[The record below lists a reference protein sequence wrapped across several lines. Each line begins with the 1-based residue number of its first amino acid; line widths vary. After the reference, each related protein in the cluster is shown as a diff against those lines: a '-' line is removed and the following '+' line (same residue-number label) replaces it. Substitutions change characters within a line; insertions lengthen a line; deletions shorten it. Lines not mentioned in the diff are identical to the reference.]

1 MFGEWWFS
9 QTKTYS
15 FDQAFFKWDV
25 DPFHPGLSWKDVL
38 IPLLSEPGGNEKH
51 SWKMGAPD

>member
-25 DPFHPGLSWKDVL
+25 DPFHPGPQLEGCVD
-38 IPLLSEPGGNEKH
+38 PTAE
-51 SWKMGAPD
+51 